1 MSDQSNRNGDCTFE
15 VKELLEIRTRCTEL
29 RKEKDMLRDSQ
40 TQGFELIRKLE
51 EHVQTLSGVHSED
64 KQRIQELE
72 RELDNCSQEIDYL
85 QDQLTLRNSELNM
98 LCEEVCSLKLKLEG
112 MEILEEETG
121 RLKEELEIT
130 HADRLILMQKLEN
143 KELELQ
149 SSTLLIE
156 KLEESISSMGLEY
169 QCEIESLK
177 LDLTALEQNCFESK
191 KSQENSAQE
200 NARMNAL
207 FHDLELRFQDAENF
221 IEYLEKENGN
231 LREQL
236 QIYEKNAKVFCQ
248 NVEEQFPQ
256 LLVTGNEEALENN
269 ASSCGDILGP
279 LFTKLA
285 ILGASDVHF
294 KEKTDKMSHQIQK
307 YESLVE
313 KLKEE
318 LKLERLTAKEEAED
332 LAQEMAELRYQ
343 MTGLLEE
350 ERKRRACIEQ
360 VSLQRIAK
368 LEAQLE
374 KERKKSFVNEEQSK
388 AITTLNVTEE

>member
-1 MSDQSNRNGDCTFE
+1 
-15 VKELLEIRTRCTEL
+15 
-29 RKEKDMLRDSQ
+29 
-40 TQGFELIRKLE
+40 
-51 EHVQTLSGVHSED
+51 
-64 KQRIQELE
+64 
-72 RELDNCSQEIDYL
+72 
-85 QDQLTLRNSELNM
+85 M
-98 LCEEVCSLKLKLEG
+98 LCEEVCSLKLKLED

-121 RLKEELEIT
+121 RLKEELEIS

-191 KSQENSAQE
+191 KSQENTAQE

-269 ASSCGDILGP
+269 ARYVIDLRVHIIKPFWISVCTVKCMPLSSGNWYWGCIDMTQ
-279 LFTKLA
+279 LF
-285 ILGASDVHF
+285 S
-294 KEKTDKMSHQIQK
+294 
-307 YESLVE
+307 SL
-313 KLKEE
+313 
-318 LKLERLTAKEEAED
+318 
-332 LAQEMAELRYQ
+332 
-343 MTGLLEE
+343 
-350 ERKRRACIEQ
+350 
-360 VSLQRIAK
+360 SL
-368 LEAQLE
+368 
-374 KERKKSFVNEEQSK
+374 
-388 AITTLNVTEE
+388 